1 MFFELTNIQPSL
13 KAGRNYLNNIITGSE
28 IFEKY
33 PNDLKKVFVWLEKLN
48 KNQTNKVSIYKN
60 TVLI

>member
-1 MFFELTNIQPSL
+1 MRNIKKNRYLSVCKLFEFNEMFFELTNIQPSL

-33 PNDLKKVFVWLEKLN
+33 PNDLKKVFV
-48 KNQTNKVSIYKN
+48 
-60 TVLI
+60 